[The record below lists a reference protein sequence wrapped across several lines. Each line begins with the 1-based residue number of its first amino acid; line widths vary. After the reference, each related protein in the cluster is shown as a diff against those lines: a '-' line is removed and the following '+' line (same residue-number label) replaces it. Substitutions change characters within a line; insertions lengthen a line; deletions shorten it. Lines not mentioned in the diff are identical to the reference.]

1 MTTVERD
8 SGEIRKLY
16 ILGFSFLMFGVALIN
31 AVLAFA
37 EYSST
42 GSLSPLT
49 TDASGQLN
57 VLWHD
62 GDTLSVDGAEVGV
75 LEQTD
80 EVGFASLLESHDRG
94 ALESQVSLEVLGDF
108 TNQSLEGE
116 LPQQKFGR
124 LLVSTDFSE
133 GNCSGPVSVGFLD
146 TSGGGCALAGGFG
159 CQLFPGSLS
168 SSGFTGGLLG
178 TSHFVEMRFLICFT
192 R

>member
-1 MTTVERD
+1 MLATRD
-8 SGEIRKLY
+8 SGEIKKVLHLR
-16 ILGFSFLMFGVALIN
+16 ISFCDVWSGVDKRR
-31 AVLAFA
+31 LAFA
-37 EYSST
+37 EYYST

-80 EVGFASLLESHDRG
+80 KVGFASLLESHDRG
-94 ALESQVSLEVLGDF
+94 ALESQVSLEVLGDL
-108 TNQSLEGE
+108 TDQSLEGE

-133 GNCSGPVSVGFLD
+133 GNCSRPVSVGFLD

-178 TSHFVEMRFLICFT
+178 TSHFVEMRFLICFE